1 MKSLMGTSSGSR
13 NEVQGLASKYTNGD
27 MDSSDNSVSGFF
39 VSVCEVLPR
48 LQSSHRIFDADEPL
62 PAKFVISVTDTEAVL
77 ENVKVNKS
85 TGSDN
90 IPPCVLKDFSR
101 HRSQIS

>member
-27 MDSSDNSVSGFF
+27 MDS
-39 VSVCEVLPR
+39 
-48 LQSSHRIFDADEPL
+48 
-62 PAKFVISVTDTEAVL
+62 VTDTEVVL
-77 ENVKVNKS
+77 ENVKVNKP

-90 IPPCVLKDFSR
+90 IPPWVLEDFS
-101 HRSQIS
+101 HLLAASVTNILNSSLSGSQQLSFRCQRYIHQT